1 MKSLFLHTRREKAG
15 ALDGLN
21 LFFGALLGANLGTLD
36 GLKVLDYAH
45 IVVLLAFTVMV
56 LRMVSASERRG
67 YMLALLAAYAVLL
80 GALVAIPKLKPEG
93 MDVADLHRLVVTLG
107 IWVACLLVTELTPVT
122 EHLEKPGPTGEDQ
135 A

>member
-36 GLKVLDYAH
+36 GLEVLDYAN
-45 IVVLLAFTVMV
+45 IVFLLAFTVMV
-56 LRMVSASERRG
+56 LRMVSTSERRG
-67 YMLALLAAYAVLL
+67 YMLALLGGYVLL
-80 GALVAIPKLKPEG
+80 LAGMVTIPTMKPDG
-93 MDVADLHRLVVTLG
+93 MSVSDLHRLVVTLG

-122 EHLEKPGPTGEDQ
+122 KHLAKPERAGEDQ